1 MYKKYLKMK
10 IPYVGELA
18 YLTIGVR
25 QLNMNLFQYHI
36 NDGYDK
42 IISDIKAIENDK
54 SFAQWNNKK
63 ALSELLDYLKLIKR
77 QKNIK
82 NILDIK

>member
-1 MYKKYLKMK
+1 MK
-10 IPYVGELA
+10 IPYVGELS

-25 QLNMNLFQYHI
+25 QLNMNLFRYHI

-42 IISDIKAIENDK
+42 IISDIKVIENNK
-54 SFAQWNNKK
+54 SFTQWNNKK

-82 NILDIK
+82 NILEFK

>member
-1 MYKKYLKMK
+1 MK
-10 IPYVGELA
+10 IPYVGELS

-82 NILDIK
+82 NILEIK

>member
-1 MYKKYLKMK
+1 MK
-10 IPYVGELA
+10 IPYVGELS

-42 IISDIKAIENDK
+42 IISDIKVIENNK
-54 SFAQWNNKK
+54 SFTQWNNKK

-82 NILDIK
+82 NILEFK

>member
-1 MYKKYLKMK
+1 MK
-10 IPYVGELA
+10 IPYVGELS

-25 QLNMNLFQYHI
+25 QLNTNLFQYHI

-42 IISDIKAIENDK
+42 IISDIKVIENNK
-54 SFAQWNNKK
+54 SFTQWTNKK

-82 NILDIK
+82 NILEFK